1 VISSSP
7 EKAGRSSKSK
17 VKSPCSPHAVGDADA
32 DAEVLLDVV
41 VVLPEDEVDRTL
53 GDGLE
58 AWLVAENE
66 PVGEVA
72 CELCVIEL
80 ISDDVG
86 VAGPFA
92 KELPMEVKAW
102 VLGMTEVRL
111 ALKAIEELEAVML
124 PVVDTATG
132 LSVEF
137 EEASV
142 VTPVLVLDSR
152 LDVLVAAA
160 SASEAPVLEGT
171 VVLASRLDVDAVK
184 VAETIEEAF

>member
-1 VISSSP
+1 M
-7 EKAGRSSKSK
+7 
-17 VKSPCSPHAVGDADA
+17 GDADA

-92 KELPMEVKAW
+92 RELPMEVKAW